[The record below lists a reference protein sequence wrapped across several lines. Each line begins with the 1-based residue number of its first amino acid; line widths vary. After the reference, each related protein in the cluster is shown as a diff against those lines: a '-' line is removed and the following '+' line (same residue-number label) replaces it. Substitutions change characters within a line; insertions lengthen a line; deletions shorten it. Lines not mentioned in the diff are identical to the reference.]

1 MNPFELLK
9 NTAALKQQAEQ
20 FQKEL
25 ETITAEGSSGG
36 RMVTVTLNGKFEMLS
51 IHLDPLCVKLDPI
64 CVDNRDVK
72 MLEDLIVAAQHDA
85 SAKIQEQLKEKSAS
99 MLGGMNLG
107 GLGL

>member
-51 IHLDPLCVKLDPI
+51 IHLDPLCV
-64 CVDNRDVK
+64 DNRDVK

-99 MLGGMNLG
+99 MLGGMKRG
-107 GLGL
+107 GRGL

>member
-51 IHLDPLCVKLDPI
+51 IHLDPLCV
-64 CVDNRDVK
+64 DNRDVK
-72 MLEDLIVAAQHDA
+72 MLEDLVVAAQHDA

>member
-51 IHLDPLCVKLDPI
+51 IHLDPLCV
-64 CVDNRDVK
+64 DNRDVK

-85 SAKIQEQLKEKSAS
+85 SAKIQEQLNEHSAS